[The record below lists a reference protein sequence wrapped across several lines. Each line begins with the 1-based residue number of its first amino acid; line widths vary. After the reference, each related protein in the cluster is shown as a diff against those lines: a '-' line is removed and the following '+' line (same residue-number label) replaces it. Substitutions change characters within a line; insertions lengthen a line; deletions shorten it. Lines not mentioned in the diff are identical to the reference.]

1 MSSFQPTLNAC
12 LNLTSFLFLLAG
24 YRFIRKGD
32 RQKHQRCM
40 IGALTASAL
49 FLISYV
55 IYHYSAGSK
64 PFEGEGT
71 VRVLYFSILLSHT
84 VLAMV
89 VAPMVLFTV
98 THAARKRFDQ
108 HRKLARWTLP
118 VWLYV
123 SLTGVLIYLMLY
135 VFWA

>member
-1 MSSFQPTLNAC
+1 
-12 LNLTSFLFLLAG
+12 
-24 YRFIRKGD
+24 
-32 RQKHQRCM
+32 M

-49 FLISYV
+49 FLISYL
-55 IYHYSAGSK
+55 IYHYSAGSR

-71 VRVLYFSILLSHT
+71 VRIVYFSILLSHT

-89 VAPMVLFTV
+89 VAPMVLLTV